1 MSIPPSE
8 PRSRPAPQAHHQAP
22 RWITFRAANGSL
34 SERRA
39 QLWNNPVDIAT
50 IGDSFTEGFCVDS
63 DKGFVALVRK
73 RHPGTLN
80 LGKTGDGPL
89 TELATLT
96 EYLSPPQPKIVLWFY
111 YEGNDLRDLM
121 FEEESP
127 LLMSYLRENF
137 SQRLSNYQ
145 GSIDGALAAFAAEQ
159 ERLETPNRL
168 DAVKSVAKLSH
179 LRSRLGMDLGSY
191 EQPPAVTD
199 PAIELLGEILSVASK
214 RTAAWGGK
222 FYFVYLPC
230 RERFADP
237 GIDSEHSMTEQIQ

>member
-1 MSIPPSE
+1 M
-8 PRSRPAPQAHHQAP
+8 
-22 RWITFRAANGSL
+22 
-34 SERRA
+34 
-39 QLWNNPVDIAT
+39 
-50 IGDSFTEGFCVDS
+50 
-63 DKGFVALVRK
+63 
-73 RHPGTLN
+73 
-80 LGKTGDGPL
+80 
-89 TELATLT
+89 
-96 EYLSPPQPKIVLWFY
+96 LWFY

-121 FEEESP
+121 FEAESP
-127 LLMSYLRENF
+127 LLMSYLRDNF

-179 LRSRLGMDLGSY
+179 LRSRLGMDVGSY

-199 PAIELLGEILSVASK
+199 SAIELLGEILSVASK

-237 GIDSEHSMTEQIQ
+237 GIDGEDKHDGTDSIDLEKVRYRDRVLAIVRARGIPLVDMVPVFESHHDGLSLFPFRRSVHYTEEGNEMVAEEILRAIATHS

>member
-1 MSIPPSE
+1 M
-8 PRSRPAPQAHHQAP
+8 
-22 RWITFRAANGSL
+22 
-34 SERRA
+34 
-39 QLWNNPVDIAT
+39 
-50 IGDSFTEGFCVDS
+50 
-63 DKGFVALVRK
+63 VRK

-89 TELATLT
+89 TELATLI
-96 EYLSPPQPKIVLWFY
+96 EYLSPLQPKIVLWFY

-127 LLMSYLRENF
+127 LLMSYLRDNF

-179 LRSRLGMDLGSY
+179 LRSRLGMDVGSY

-199 PAIELLGEILSVASK
+199 SAFELLGEILSVASK
-214 RTAAWGGK
+214 RTAAWGGSSTS
-222 FYFVYLPC
+222 FIFHAVSGLPIPALTA
-230 RERFADP
+230 RM
-237 GIDSEHSMTEQIQ
+237 SMTEQFH